1 MKKIFVFVFIVLII
15 GVTYFVKNSYN
26 PLFTLAETYRGCLI
40 VKNGSLNEGEIISC
54 GDVDFVYLTKEEGLN
69 SIKKVPL
76 EGLEFYMNNVDA
88 EEILNILKATV
99 VQENEIENLR
109 LIYAYSPYYQDSVM
123 VDGKKVNLQLAFD
136 GDNLIAGFPLILT
149 GF

>member
-1 MKKIFVFVFIVLII
+1 
-15 GVTYFVKNSYN
+15 
-26 PLFTLAETYRGCLI
+26 
-40 VKNGSLNEGEIISC
+40 
-54 GDVDFVYLTKEEGLN
+54 
-69 SIKKVPL
+69 
-76 EGLEFYMNNVDA
+76 MNNVDA

-136 GDNLIAGFPLILT
+136 GGNLIAGFPLILT

>member
-1 MKKIFVFVFIVLII
+1 
-15 GVTYFVKNSYN
+15 
-26 PLFTLAETYRGCLI
+26 
-40 VKNGSLNEGEIISC
+40 
-54 GDVDFVYLTKEEGLN
+54 
-69 SIKKVPL
+69 
-76 EGLEFYMNNVDA
+76 MNNVDA